1 MTIKEFSGVWTAIVT
16 PMNENGKVDYGSLES
31 LVEKQ
36 VEGGVS
42 GIVAVGTTGESPTLT
57 PKEHIEVIAKIH
69 EFAAG
74 RIPVAAGTGSNST
87 AESID
92 MTREADE
99 IGVEGFLIV
108 APYYNKPTQEGVFLH
123 FSEIAKITEKPI
135 ILYTIPGRCGIG
147 IENETALR
155 LRDAFPNFIAIKEA
169 GGKVEKVRDMYAK
182 AQGRMNILSGDDGL
196 TVDFMKSGAKGVVSV
211 ASNLIPAPMVELVN
225 FCLNSEWEKAQ
236 ALHGKLLPLFKD
248 LFIEPNPVPAKY
260 ALAKAG
266 MIASSAVRLPLC
278 RMSDEHCI
286 KLMQTLN
293 SLNII

>member
-36 VEGGVS
+36 IEGGVS

-87 AESID
+87 AESIE
-92 MTREADE
+92 MTKEADE

-155 LRDAFPNFIAIKEA
+155 LRNAYPNFIAIKEA

-182 AQGRMNILSGDDGL
+182 AQGKMNILSGDDGL

-236 ALHGKLLPLFKD
+236 ALHDKLLPLFKD

-293 SLNII
+293 TLNLI

>member
-16 PMNENGKVDYGSLES
+16 PMSENGKVDYDSLQS
-31 LVEKQ
+31 LVERQ
-36 VEGGVS
+36 VEGGVA

-69 EFAAG
+69 EFVAG
-74 RIPVAAGTGSNST
+74 RVPVVAGTGSNST
-87 AESID
+87 AESIA
-92 MTREADE
+92 MTKEADE

-147 IENETALR
+147 IENDTALR
-155 LRDAFPNFIAIKEA
+155 LRNAYPNFIAIKEA
-169 GGKVEKVRDMYAK
+169 GGKVEKVQDMYAK
-182 AQGRMNILSGDDGL
+182 AQGKINILSGDDGL

-225 FCLNSEWEKAQ
+225 ACLNSEWEKAQ
-236 ALHGKLLPLFKD
+236 AIHDKLYPLFKD

-260 ALAKAG
+260 AMAKMG

-278 RMSDEHCI
+278 KMTNEHCT

-293 SLNII
+293 ALNLI

>member
-36 VEGGVS
+36 IEGGVS

-87 AESID
+87 AESIE
-92 MTREADE
+92 MTKEADE

-135 ILYTIPGRCGIG
+135 I
-147 IENETALR
+147 
-155 LRDAFPNFIAIKEA
+155 
-169 GGKVEKVRDMYAK
+169 
-182 AQGRMNILSGDDGL
+182 
-196 TVDFMKSGAKGVVSV
+196 
-211 ASNLIPAPMVELVN
+211 
-225 FCLNSEWEKAQ
+225 
-236 ALHGKLLPLFKD
+236 
-248 LFIEPNPVPAKY
+248 
-260 ALAKAG
+260 
-266 MIASSAVRLPLC
+266 
-278 RMSDEHCI
+278 
-286 KLMQTLN
+286 
-293 SLNII
+293 

>member
-16 PMNENGKVDYGSLES
+16 PMNENGTVDYGSLES

-36 VEGGVS
+36 VEGGVR

-74 RIPVAAGTGSNST
+74 RIPVVAGTGSNST

-92 MTREADE
+92 MTKEADE

-155 LRDAFPNFIAIKEA
+155 LRNAYPNFIAIKE
-169 GGKVEKVRDMYAK
+169 G
-182 AQGRMNILSGDDGL
+182 
-196 TVDFMKSGAKGVVSV
+196 
-211 ASNLIPAPMVELVN
+211 
-225 FCLNSEWEKAQ
+225 
-236 ALHGKLLPLFKD
+236 
-248 LFIEPNPVPAKY
+248 
-260 ALAKAG
+260 
-266 MIASSAVRLPLC
+266 
-278 RMSDEHCI
+278 
-286 KLMQTLN
+286 
-293 SLNII
+293 

>member
-74 RIPVAAGTGSNST
+74 RIPVVAGTGSNST

-236 ALHGKLLPLFKD
+236 ALHVKLLPLFKD